1 LQNSLKKENYIT
13 QTMLGRQNDGRKRID
28 AKSLNI
34 KQFFITL

>member
-1 LQNSLKKENYIT
+1 
-13 QTMLGRQNDGRKRID
+13 MLGRQNDGKKRID

>member
-1 LQNSLKKENYIT
+1 
-13 QTMLGRQNDGRKRID
+13 MLGRQNDGRKRID